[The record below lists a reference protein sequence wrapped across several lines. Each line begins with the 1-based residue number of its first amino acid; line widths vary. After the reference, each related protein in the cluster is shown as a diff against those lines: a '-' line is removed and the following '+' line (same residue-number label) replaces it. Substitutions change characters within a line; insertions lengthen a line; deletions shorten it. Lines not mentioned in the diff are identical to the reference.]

1 MSVKVC
7 FLRDDYQMPEGDSVL
22 VALEVYNVRACGS
35 NRAADPAG
43 KVRYGI
49 VAGDTERVS
58 YTDAAD
64 SMYS

>member
-1 MSVKVC
+1 
-7 FLRDDYQMPEGDSVL
+7 MPEGDSGL
-22 VALEVYNVRACGS
+22 VALEIYTVRACGS
-35 NRAADPAG
+35 NRAADSAD
-43 KVRYGI
+43 KIRYGI